1 MFWSATLVL
10 LSIPSSEEATC
21 DAGRS
26 VYATDR
32 ELPLNATRGGV
43 IDTTKET
50 AVIGAG
56 TSVKSDT
63 LFFAGSA
70 AASKALT
77 ER

>member
-1 MFWSATLVL
+1 M
-10 LSIPSSEEATC
+10 
-21 DAGRS
+21 
-26 VYATDR
+26 
-32 ELPLNATRGGV
+32 
-43 IDTTKET
+43 
-50 AVIGAG
+50 VIGAG

>member
-32 ELPLNATRGGV
+32 ELALNATRGGV

-50 AVIGAG
+50 AWSSALEPP
-56 TSVKSDT
+56 SSRT